1 MCKADRHRG
10 RASTQLPRTPRRSI
24 GMLPSVSLWL
34 SHAPAVSSRWKPS
47 ISFHPLVTILQPQA
61 GCGWA
66 PLHPDKGKVPSQLN
80 TCCPEA
86 AVLDSVHKYL
96 VSPPCFLI
104 ALLEPCESNSSEKGY
119 FFFSLLDTKKMADA
133 GTTVRAGKGSL
144 KSELENLVAKLV
156 RWGWSL

>member
-1 MCKADRHRG
+1 MCKADRHLG

-34 SHAPAVSSRWKPS
+34 SHTLAVSSRWKPS

-66 PLHPDKGKVPSQLN
+66 PLHPDKGKVPAQLN

-104 ALLEPCESNSSEKGY
+104 DLLEPCESNSSEKGY
-119 FFFSLLDTKKMADA
+119 FFCPCWTLRRWQMQGQLSGL
-133 GTTVRAGKGSL
+133 GK
-144 KSELENLVAKLV
+144 EA
-156 RWGWSL
+156 